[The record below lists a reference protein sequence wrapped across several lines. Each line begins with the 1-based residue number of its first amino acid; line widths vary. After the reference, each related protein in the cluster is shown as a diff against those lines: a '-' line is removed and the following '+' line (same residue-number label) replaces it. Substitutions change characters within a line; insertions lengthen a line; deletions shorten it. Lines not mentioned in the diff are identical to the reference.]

1 MTTRRLGPTWLN
13 AVRRDVRHAA
23 RALAR
28 SPAFTATA
36 VLSLALGIGATTTI
50 FSVVH
55 AVVIDPF
62 PYRSPDTLVSMAV
75 VRPDGRSN
83 WSSYTVDEYVE
94 LTERAT
100 AFDGLIASTISD
112 VSMTGAARRSGCAAT
127 TSR

>member
-1 MTTRRLGPTWLN
+1 MARWTMGMTWLEGGW
-13 AVRRDVRHAA
+13 RDIRHAA
-23 RALAR
+23 RALLH
-28 SPAFTATA
+28 SPAFTVTA

-62 PYRSPDTLVSMAV
+62 PYRSPDTLLSLSV
-75 VRPDGRSN
+75 VGPNGRGN
-83 WSSYTVDEYVE
+83 FSSYTVDEYVE

-112 VSMTGAARRSGCAAT
+112 ISLT
-127 TSR
+127 